1 MSTTSDATSVAPD
14 LTDPIWTIEHVARCF
29 HRSVDT
35 AREYTGR
42 DDFPAARRLGDA
54 GGQLLWTREDVL
66 AWFLTLPL
74 VPAAA
79 RRRRRVDAPAL
90 VAPAPAKPGAYN
102 PSYKPRARRAASKGR
117 TA

>member
-1 MSTTSDATSVAPD
+1 MPTTANASSVTPD
-14 LTDPIWTIEHVARCF
+14 QTDPIWTIEHIARCF
-29 HRSVDT
+29 HLSVDR

-54 GGQLLWTREDVL
+54 GGRLLWTREDVL
-66 AWFLTLPL
+66 AWFLTLPP

-79 RRRRRVDAPAL
+79 RRRRRVDSPAPA
-90 VAPAPAKPGAYN
+90 VPAPAKPGAYR

-117 TA
+117 AA